1 MTIITDMI
9 DSAGFLPRKVT
20 EVPRDVIL
28 SFQHSKKVGNY
39 LLGKSIGEGSFAK
52 VKEAMHILTGEKV
65 AVKIIDKRKAKEDSY
80 VRKNLRR
87 EGKILQMVRHPNVV
101 QLLEIMETENSYYLV
116 MEYCKGGDLMDY
128 ICQRKKLEE
137 REAKRFIR
145 QVISALDYLHRMG
158 ILHRDLKVENLLLDE
173 NRDIKI
179 IDFGLSN
186 KIKVVTTKDG
196 VRAQEHLVTQ
206 CGSPAYAAPELLGRK
221 KYGPQVDVWSIG
233 VNMFAMLTGN
243 LPFTVQP
250 FNIKVLHNK
259 MIAGQMNPVPDTISR
274 DCRDLIRKLLTPDP
288 DKRITLTE
296 AMKHPWIAEGKTKPL
311 ERSVFPNRRRSD
323 ELDETI
329 LKHMSEIQGFRLGE
343 VIRFVTGNL
352 PSPALSMYHTL
363 DQRLKRYYADM
374 RVRGK
379 MSALESYSNRAGQAF
394 QTYQVRKHR
403 SVPAS
408 PIPTAPVLK
417 VNKEEKKQTVLT
429 DGVTSNIEKDLT
441 IVEIDENANHI
452 NIRVCDPT
460 KAGKCKENEQEGK
473 ENQQKPNIDT
483 TGNNKE
489 QIEKKVLM
497 PKLAQKCTVLDSNMP
512 QNGAT
517 SSRSSSPVKER
528 CESPTKSRR
537 CSLTKPILSPRKV
550 NPKAQTDL
558 GLSKDKTN
566 KNDNCRTYSAQA
578 GFKRFQRIS
587 MDGSRNTQ
595 YDLNGRFIRKT
606 EVKIVNNK
614 KKIDLIYSTTSD
626 NSSDNSSK
634 LSCHSPTL
642 SERFNSPIVEQ
653 TKMFLR
659 AKLNNGNIKTGIS
672 KDQSKDESSIDEI
685 SPISSPSKQMSS
697 RATTRTDLS
706 SFAKDGHIALPCIT
720 PVHRNS

>member
-158 ILHRDLKVENLLLDE
+158 ILH
-173 NRDIKI
+173 
-179 IDFGLSN
+179 SN

-274 DCRDLIRKLLTPDP
+274 DCRDLIRKLLTRTQI
-288 DKRITLTE
+288 KRITLTD
-296 AMKHPWIAEGKTKPL
+296 AMKHPWIAE
-311 ERSVFPNRRRSD
+311 VFPNRRKD

-329 LKHMSEIQGFRLGE
+329 LKHMSEVQGFRLGE

-394 QTYQVRKHR
+394 QTYQK
-403 SVPAS
+403 
-408 PIPTAPVLK
+408 TK
-417 VNKEEKKQTVLT
+417 KKKQTVHT
-429 DGVTSNIEKDLT
+429 DGVLSNIEKDLT

-452 NIRVCDPT
+452 NIRVCDPV
-460 KAGKCKENEQEGK
+460 KAGKGKENEQEGK

-483 TGNNKE
+483 TGEIKE
-489 QIEKKVLM
+489 QTEKKVLM
-497 PKLAQKCTVLDSNMP
+497 PKLAQKCTVLDRNTQ

-517 SSRSSSPVKER
+517 ISRSSSPVKER

-537 CSLTKPILSPRKV
+537 GSLTKPILSPRKV

-578 GFKRFQRIS
+578 GFKRFQRLS
-587 MDGSRNTQ
+587 VDGSRNTQ

-659 AKLNNGNIKTGIS
+659 AKHNNGNIKTGIS
-672 KDQSKDESSIDEI
+672 KDQSKDDNSIEEI

-720 PVHRNS
+720 AVHRNS